1 MPYVKIEQD
10 CRVMGIGFAP
20 DDAPVEV
27 SEEVAAALI
36 KENLGVVVDAPVAGN
51 PDKGGDAN

>member
-1 MPYVKIEQD
+1 
-10 CRVMGIGFAP
+10 MGIGFAP